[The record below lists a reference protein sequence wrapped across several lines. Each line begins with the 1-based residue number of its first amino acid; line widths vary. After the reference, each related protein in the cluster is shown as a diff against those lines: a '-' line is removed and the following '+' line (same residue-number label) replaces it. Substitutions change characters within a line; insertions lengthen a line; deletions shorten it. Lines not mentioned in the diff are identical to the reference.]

1 MIDAATQLTTLT
13 RLGFA
18 TRGLLYVVIAML
30 VLTTGRTEDPAGA
43 LQYVSEGGGKV
54 LLIMMTIGLLA
65 YGMWR
70 LCDAALNVERHGT
83 DGSATVERIGA
94 AGSGF
99 VHLFLAW
106 QAIRIM
112 QGVKAA
118 GGGEA
123 QNSATSVLQVPGGG
137 ILLLLGSL
145 VLLATGAFQLAK
157 AFKGSYLKHLEP
169 RVANQPWA
177 KWSGRAGYAARGLV
191 FLITGIFM
199 ARAGLD
205 EQASKAGDM
214 ADALT
219 WLNSP
224 WDLIVAFG
232 LLGFGV
238 FSLIEARYRIL
249 HNVPVQG
256 IGHEVRSKLR

>member
-18 TRGLLYVVIAML
+18 ARGLLYIVIAML

-106 QAIRIM
+106 QAIRMM

-169 RVANQPWA
+169 RVAKQPWA

-199 ARAGLD
+199 AGAGLD

-232 LLGFGV
+232 LLGFGL